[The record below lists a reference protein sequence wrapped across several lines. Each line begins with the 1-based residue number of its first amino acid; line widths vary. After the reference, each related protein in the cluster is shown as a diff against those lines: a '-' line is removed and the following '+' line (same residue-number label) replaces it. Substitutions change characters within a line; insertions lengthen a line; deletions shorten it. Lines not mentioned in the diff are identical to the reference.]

1 MAFKPLPKPAAER
14 TLQMKYIQLAEI
26 THGRINI
33 STDRGSQLSS
43 LLHQYI
49 AAFSNLYGVIALRAA
64 WNLFC
69 ELEPEIIRQRKV
81 LKKDFFAFSDILRVE
96 NLPYYILN
104 LDEIFPDEPD
114 DKPLNRIIVNKKLV
128 GYGYYR
134 FCDLY
139 TLLESQENKSGILL
153 DKKEYLAWAE
163 PDYARKAP
171 CAKNLLRFLESL
183 HVSDDSKNC
192 DVAGQPI
199 RGKSLNRFIFWNK
212 HETFSYNHA
221 SRKWEKDIIAA
232 ENNLIESE
240 KLMQKIER
248 NIHLGDKRISPSKFI
263 TLLVDDLEEMGVQL
277 SEKEW
282 NTFLNLYTDM
292 NNKSR
297 LWCNRGWTPEEMFVL
312 DKPEI
317 SFGPGAQAALA
328 SGDMNRD
335 ELDSTLPAKRFPT
348 FS

>member
-1 MAFKPLPKPAAER
+1 MASKPLPKPLSER
-14 TLQMKYIQLAEI
+14 ALQRKYAQLAEI
-26 THGRINI
+26 THGRIDI
-33 STDRGSQLSS
+33 STDRGNQLSS

-49 AAFSNLYGVIALRAA
+49 AAFSNLYGVIAFKAA

-69 ELEPEIIRQRKV
+69 EVEPEMIRQKKV
-81 LKKDFFAFSDILRVE
+81 LKKDFFALGDILRAE
-96 NLPYYILN
+96 SLPYYILN
-104 LDEIFPDEPD
+104 LDELFPDEPS
-114 DKPLNRIIVNKKLV
+114 DKPLERIIVNKKLV

-153 DKKEYLAWAE
+153 DKKEYLAWAD

-183 HVSDDSKNC
+183 RVSDDSKNC
-192 DVAGQPI
+192 DVDGQPI
-199 RGKSLNRFIFWNK
+199 RGKTLDHFIFWNK
-212 HETFSYNHA
+212 DETFLYNYV

-248 NIHLGDKRISPSKFI
+248 NIHLGDNRISPSRFI
-263 TLLVDDLEEMGVQL
+263 ALLVDNLEEMGVQL
-277 SEKEW
+277 SEKEL
-282 NTFLNLYTDM
+282 NTLLALYTDM
-292 NNKSR
+292 NNQSR
-297 LWCNRGWTPEEMFVL
+297 LWCNCGWTPEEMFGMS
-312 DKPEI
+312 KPGN
-317 SFGPGAQAALA
+317 SFSPGAQAAFA
-328 SGDMNRD
+328 NSDTDREEFGG
-335 ELDSTLPAKRFPT
+335 TPQAKRPPI